1 MRVGATAAR
10 IVKAGVAYFAC
21 VFGAGFVLGSVRVPW
36 LVPRLGVRMAELVEM
51 PLMLCVI
58 FIAARWT
65 VRRFAL
71 PPSRMSRLGVGVLAL
86 ALLLLAE
93 LALVMWLQGM
103 TLTSYLASRDPVSGS
118 VYGAM
123 LLVFA
128 AMPLWVGRGRAA

>member
-1 MRVGATAAR
+1 MQMGATAVQV
-10 IVKAGVAYFAC
+10 VKAGLLYFAW

-36 LVPRLGVRMAELVEM
+36 LVPLLGVRTAELVEM

-58 FIAARWT
+58 VIAARWT

-71 PPSRMSRLGVGVLAL
+71 PPSRVARLGTGLLAL

-93 LALVMWLQGM
+93 LSLVMWLQGL
-103 TLTSYLASRDPVSGS
+103 TLTNYLASRDPVSGS
-118 VYGAM
+118 VYAAM

-128 AMPLWVGRGRAA
+128 AMPVWVGRGRAA